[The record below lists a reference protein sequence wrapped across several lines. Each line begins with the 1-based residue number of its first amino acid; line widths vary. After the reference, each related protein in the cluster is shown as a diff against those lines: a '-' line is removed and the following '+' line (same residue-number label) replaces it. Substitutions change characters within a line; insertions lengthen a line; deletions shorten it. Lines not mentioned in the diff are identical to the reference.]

1 MFFYPHLPARVLFF
15 LLVEAGEVIE
25 YSPGPS
31 SGVGVPLQEN
41 YLHISYNVNCLI
53 QKIIG
58 RKLLDLLVA
67 QSITITLLLGD
78 KDIGMKLVT
87 QVSITWLS
95 LKWLAAALVLE
106 AEWSTV

>member
-1 MFFYPHLPARVLFF
+1 M
-15 LLVEAGEVIE
+15 LVEAGEVIE

-87 QVSITWLS
+87 QVSTTWLS

>member
-1 MFFYPHLPARVLFF
+1 M
-15 LLVEAGEVIE
+15 LVEAGEVIE

-58 RKLLDLLVA
+58 RKPLHLLVA

-87 QVSITWLS
+87 QVSTTWLS

>member
-1 MFFYPHLPARVLFF
+1 MFFYPHLPARFLFF

-53 QKIIG
+53 QNIIG
-58 RKLLDLLVA
+58 RKLLHLLVA
-67 QSITITLLLGD
+67 QSITLLLGD

-87 QVSITWLS
+87 QVSTTWLS